1 MDVDPVLK
9 LHRKKRK
16 KFILDENHP
25 MNERLIR
32 KDREIFTFF
41 TSVTTFYSH
50 ISFLIFLCDRKTN
63 EIRKIG
69 RRLDDKVGCFREQ

>member
-1 MDVDPVLK
+1 MSIRYLNCIE
-9 LHRKKRK
+9 KKRK

-41 TSVTTFYSH
+41 TSVTTFSH
-50 ISFLIFLCDRKTN
+50 FFFDLFMRSEN
-63 EIRKIG
+63 E
-69 RRLDDKVGCFREQ
+69 